1 MQKELF
7 PREVTSN
14 VPRITL
20 TGREQVHVEQHRGL
34 IAYNPEEIILRTS
47 VGLLRMTGQN
57 LRFSLYSAGEAL
69 IVGQIASVEYASGE
83 GRP

>member
-20 TGREQVHVEQHRGL
+20 TGCERVHIEQHKGL
-34 IAYNPEEIILRTS
+34 IAYSPEEIVLRTA
-47 VGLLRMTGQN
+47 VGLLRMTGQE

-69 IVGQIASVEYASGE
+69 IVGRIGSVGYEEVRA
-83 GRP
+83 

>member
-20 TGREQVHVEQHRGL
+20 TGCERVHIEQHKGL
-34 IAYNPEEIILRTS
+34 IAYSPEEIVLRTA
-47 VGLLRMTGQN
+47 VGLLRMTGQE

-69 IVGQIASVEYASGE
+69 IVGRIGSVGYEEVRS
-83 GRP
+83 